1 MAELKESSVLFSIND
16 LFERERD
23 RVAEAAER
31 EWRRI
36 EAEQIE
42 RLERERRRLEQEE
55 ILRREQEQRAR
66 REEARCREESARIE
80 ALRQAEVARACAE
93 ADGKARIELDAKRRE
108 HELRLEGIRENVG
121 RRRAE
126 QLLAGCAIVA
136 LASWV
141 AGAWFYFGQV
151 KPEQRRVSTEYET
164 VLAAERERTGELQR
178 LLGVSERHNAELGAN
193 LKRTLDELA
202 GARAVPL
209 VPAGNAGRPHEVRDA
224 GHDGKR
230 QTPRGAPK
238 PRRPCSDNGDPMDDC
253 L

>member
-1 MAELKESSVLFSIND
+1 MADLKESSILFSING
-16 LFERERD
+16 LFERERE

-31 EWRRI
+31 EWRRV

-55 ILRREQEQRAR
+55 FLRREQEERAK
-66 REEARCREESARIE
+66 REEARCREEATRIE

-93 ADGKARIELDAKRRE
+93 AEGKARIELDATRRE

-126 QLLAGCAIVA
+126 QLLAGCAIFA
-136 LASWV
+136 LTSWV
-141 AGAWFYFGQV
+141 VGAWFYFGQL
-151 KPEQRRVSTEYET
+151 KPEQRRTSAEYEN
-164 VLAAERERTGELQR
+164 VLSAERERTGELQR
-178 LLGVSERHNAELGAN
+178 LLGASERRNAELGAN

-209 VPAGNAGRPHEVRDA
+209 LPVGNVSGRHGVRDE
-224 GHDGKR
+224 KR
-230 QTPRGAPK
+230 QTPRSSPK
-238 PRRPCSDNGDPMDDC
+238 PGRKCSDNGDPMDDC